1 MAFMAE
7 NIYSIRP
14 IKMIDGHFQNRTVE
28 LPNSDVDANSL
39 LSSLHLEV
47 PSFEF
52 ARYIQVDSS
61 ISDPYIVCKVHFRKV
76 DCRRLPRG
84 LRFKIPHDHEI
95 GLTPDMRR
103 SG

>member
-61 ISDPYIVCKVHFRKV
+61 ISDPYIVCKVHFLKSIV
-76 DCRRLPRG
+76 GDCLADCASKYRMTMKLG
-84 LRFKIPHDHEI
+84 
-95 GLTPDMRR
+95 
-103 SG
+103 